1 MLTIFY
7 LYKVLCSLPF
17 AIFDYRIVVNCLQF
31 FIFTR
36 FFAVRTLQK
45 VCKTLLWIA
54 YNFLSLQGSL
64 QSPFCHFR
72 LSHCCELL
80 TIFYLYKVLC
90 SKDLAESMQDLVVNC
105 LQFFIFTRFFAV
117 YLRFHLLLLWL
128 WIAYNFLSLQGSLQ
142 FICGC
147 NYFLYVVNCLQF
159 FIFTR
164 FFAVRNICL
173 WSQGCCELLTI
184 FYLYKVLCSLIVG
197 AVVGLISCELLTI
210 FYLYKVLCSAGWL
223 FPFPPTVVNC
233 LQFFIFT
240 RFFAVLL
247 VDFPMYWR
255 VVNCLQFFIFTR
267 FFAV

>member
-1 MLTIFY
+1 MWIAYNFL
-7 LYKVLCSLPF
+7 SLQGSLQSLS
-17 AIFDYRIVVNCLQF
+17 IKSSLIKVVNCLQF

-36 FFAVRTLQK
+36 FFAVLPNCLIIT
-45 VCKTLLWIA
+45 VGLWIA

-142 FICGC
+142 FICDKLEE
-147 NYFLYVVNCLQF
+147 FV
-159 FIFTR
+159 
-164 FFAVRNICL
+164 
-173 WSQGCCELLTI
+173 
-184 FYLYKVLCSLIVG
+184 
-197 AVVGLISCELLTI
+197 SCELLTI
-210 FYLYKVLCSAGWL
+210 FYLYKVLCSYL
-223 FPFPPTVVNC
+223 YLKT
-233 LQFFIFT
+233 L
-240 RFFAVLL
+240 
-247 VDFPMYWR
+247 
-255 VVNCLQFFIFTR
+255 
-267 FFAV
+267 